1 MDDDGWAELLP
12 PEWEILDPD
21 DPLVRTFAQ
30 GDERVFP
37 PFDVRD
43 WWEHPGEEGPTT
55 PTGVTGVRRQL
66 ILTSERVLVVSNGT
80 TERTVAIASIGGSR
94 LMGSSEWPIEESEAA
109 VLVHSG
115 GPQGSVWGCWSASRD
130 EASRLMS
137 IIFWF
142 ANGGR
147 SPFG

>member
-21 DPLVRTFAQ
+21 DPLVRTYAQLVRTYAQ
-30 GDERVFP
+30 GDERVSP

-66 ILTSERVLVVSNGT
+66 ILTSERVLVVSNGSF
-80 TERTVAIASIGGSR
+80 ERTVEIHSIGESR
-94 LMGSSEWPIEESEAA
+94 LLKSSEWPIEDSEAA
-109 VLVHSG
+109 VLVHTG
-115 GPQGSVWGCWSASRD
+115 GPDHGV
-130 EASRLMS
+130 
-137 IIFWF
+137 
-142 ANGGR
+142 
-147 SPFG
+147 